1 MGKKPCEHAFPSCS
15 HPLKG
20 LGHYVCKY
28 TKKQKTNLK
37 SIPGA
42 DPEIDFEGGIIVFF
56 HVKSFLTLLFAIESI
71 TVSGPWP
78 PSSPGSV
85 PDPY

>member
-37 SIPGA
+37 SIPG
-42 DPEIDFEGGIIVFF
+42 IDFEGGIIVFF
-56 HVKSFLTLLFAIESI
+56 HVKSFLTLLFAIEII
-71 TVSGPWP
+71 TVWGAMAPQLPWIRP
-78 PSSPGSV
+78 
-85 PDPY
+85 